1 MDYGALR
8 AVWIDTVE
16 RAEAVGA
23 MLTEY
28 SEQMDLQE
36 HFAPEVTELLKEHH
50 VWESVH
56 GGGDEDTSLALQ
68 CRWIEALA
76 ARCTSSAVLVQSQ
89 LTVAHTL
96 LLSGMIWAQDLV
108 QLMRG
113 GVIWGWGLTE
123 PGAGSDVMGMVTTAE
138 RDRGDFVIRG
148 TKRFISNVGLATN
161 YLVFARTN
169 AERGSH
175 SISAFVVSAD
185 EPGVWVSRLERKMG
199 LRASPTGDL
208 VFDSVRVP
216 GTALVGEVGDGIK
229 LALSTLQWSRPLIG
243 AVSVGVARGVYE
255 TLRDIEVPDAD
266 AARVLVDGEQARG
279 HAIADILIKVCAA
292 RSYLYDVAH
301 RADRTGMPPPMWEA
315 AAVKTFCSDTAM
327 AVASEAVRLGGRAA
341 VMPGA
346 RLQRYFRDAKVLQIF
361 EGANQIQRNA
371 IARGLRG
378 VDFREM

>member
-8 AVWIDTVE
+8 AVWIDNVE

-23 MLTEY
+23 MLSEY

-36 HFAPEVTELLKEHH
+36 HFAPEVTALLKEYH

-56 GGGDEDTSLALQ
+56 GDVDEDTSLALQ

-96 LLSGMIWAQDLV
+96 LLSGMISAQDLV
-108 QLMRG
+108 ELMRG

-123 PGAGSDVMGMVTTAE
+123 PGAGTDIMGMVTTAE
-138 RDRGDFVIRG
+138 RDGGDFVIKG
-148 TKRFISNVGLATN
+148 MKRFISNVGMATN

-169 AERGSH
+169 AERGSR
-175 SISAFVVSAD
+175 SLSAFAVPAD

-229 LALSTLQWSRPLIG
+229 LALGTLQWSRPLIG

-266 AARVLVDGEQARG
+266 AVRVLVDGEQARG

-301 RADRTGMPPPMWEA
+301 RADRTGMLPPMWEA

-371 IARGLRG
+371 VMRGLRG

>member
-8 AVWIDTVE
+8 AVWIDNVE

-23 MLTEY
+23 MLAEY

-36 HFAPEVTELLKEHH
+36 RFAPEVIALLKQLH

-56 GGGDEDTSLALQ
+56 GSDDEDTSLALQ

-96 LLSGMIWAQDLV
+96 LLSGMISAQDLV
-108 QLMRG
+108 EPMRG
-113 GVIWGWGLTE
+113 GVVWGWGLTE
-123 PGAGSDVMGMVTTAE
+123 PDAGTDIMGMVTTAE
-138 RDRGDFVIRG
+138 RDGDDFVING
-148 TKRFISNVGLATN
+148 TKRFISNVGMATN

-169 AERGSH
+169 AERGSR
-175 SISAFVVSAD
+175 SLSAFVVSAD
-185 EPGVWVSRLERKMG
+185 EPGVSVSRLESKMG

-208 VFDSVRVP
+208 VFESVRVP
-216 GTALVGEVGDGIK
+216 GTALVGEVGDGVK
-229 LALSTLQWSRPLIG
+229 LALNTLQWSRPLIG

-255 TLRDIEVPDAD
+255 TLRDIEVPDED
-266 AARVLVDGEQARG
+266 AVRVLVDGEQARG

-301 RADRTGMPPPMWEA
+301 RADRTGKLPPMWEA

-371 IARGLRG
+371 VMRGLRG
-378 VDFREM
+378 VDFHEM